1 MYIDG
6 SDSALP
12 LSQTD
17 PWTHLT
23 PGVFSGSLR
32 SVEISGQQIDAS
44 IIGRIT
50 SIVKSERFDSRTTLS
65 RRICELMEWRSS
77 NGRLQEMSCRKVL
90 NYLQSQGIIALP
102 ETAETYSF
110 RERSVSNRSST
121 FEAPGITCSLK
132 ELGNVEVV
140 PVSSRYAKSSGIW
153 NEIMGTYHYLGSG
166 PLCGAQIRYL
176 IRSEAGEYLGGLSFS
191 AATWRLKARDKWIG
205 WSEKAR
211 RENLCQVVCNSR
223 FLILPT
229 VRVPHLASHV
239 LSLCVGRLCDDWE
252 ARYGLR
258 PVLVETFIDGR
269 RFKGTSYRASNWI
282 HLGQT
287 AGRSTAYAN
296 GKVSDGKKEIF
307 VYPLTGGTSWQRKLC
322 SESKTALSTAL
333 RPESFTDWT
342 EEEFGTIE
350 VYDKRL
356 KERLYTVASDFFSQP
371 GVTVPQACGGSVA
384 KAKAAY
390 RFFNNENINM
400 DILLKPHVEATAAR
414 MRQHKVILAAQ
425 DTTTLDYTA
434 HPEADDLGPICHKN
448 DNCIGLV
455 LHDTV
460 AFSVEGTPLGVLD
473 AQCWSRDPKEAGKK
487 AKRGELP
494 IEQKESFKW
503 LKSYRAVGAVQPL
516 CPETMLVS
524 VGDREADIYELF
536 HEAVKNESGPELLV
550 RADKW
555 KKRKVEQELLW
566 DKMVKEP
573 VAECREIQ
581 VPRTGKRK
589 ARKAELEIRFS
600 QVTLEPPQNK
610 ALPRIT
616 IWAVYARETNYA
628 PDVKEP
634 IDWMLLTTVEVST
647 LEEAEERIR
656 WYGKRWGIEVYH
668 RTLKSGCRIEDRR
681 LDNADRLTTCIAIDM
696 VVAWR
701 VFLLTMQSR
710 ENPELPCDA
719 CLSEDEWRALCVFY
733 TKKLPPKKPPSIKEA
748 VLMIAKLGG
757 FLGRKSDGNPGTTTV
772 WRGLARLEGLTLGF
786 KAAEVAFNQR
796 DGP

>member
-1 MYIDG
+1 M
-6 SDSALP
+6 
-12 LSQTD
+12 
-17 PWTHLT
+17 
-23 PGVFSGSLR
+23 
-32 SVEISGQQIDAS
+32 EINGQQLDVSVIE
-44 IIGRIT
+44 RIS
-50 SIVKSERFDSRTTLS
+50 SIVRSEPSDSRTALS
-65 RRICELMEWRSS
+65 RRVCELMDWRSP
-77 NGRLQEMSCRKVL
+77 NGQLQEMSCRKVL
-90 NYLQSQGIIALP
+90 KHLESQGVIKLP
-102 ETAETYSF
+102 EIEASYSF
-110 RERSVSNRSST
+110 QTRSEISK
-121 FEAPGITCSLK
+121 AGIFDMADISCSFK
-132 ELGNVEVV
+132 ELGPVEVV
-140 PVSSRYAKSSGIW
+140 PVSSRYAKASHIW
-153 NEIMGTYHYLGSG
+153 NALMEEYHYLGSG

-176 IRSEAGEYLGGLSFS
+176 IRNERGEYLGGLSFS

-211 RENLCQVVCNSR
+211 RANLGQVVCNSR

-239 LSLCVGRLCDDWE
+239 LSLAVARLCDDWE
-252 ARYGLR
+252 SRYGLR
-258 PVLVETFIDGR
+258 PVLVETFVDGT
-269 RFKGTSYRASNWI
+269 RFKGTSYRAANWI
-282 HLGQT
+282 YLGQT
-287 AGRSTAYAN
+287 AGRKNAYFN
-296 GKVSDGKKEIF
+296 GKIPDGKKEIF
-307 VYPLTGGTSWQRKLC
+307 AYPLTAGIDWQKKLC
-322 SESKTALSTAL
+322 GEPPTALSKAS
-333 RPESFTDWT
+333 RPETFSDWT

-356 KERLYTVASDFFSQP
+356 KERLYTVASDFFAQP
-371 GVTVPQACGGSVA
+371 GVTVPQACGGSIA

-400 DILLKPHVEATAAR
+400 DILLKPHVEATAER
-414 MRQHKVILAAQ
+414 MKKHKVVLAAQ
-425 DTTTLDYTA
+425 DTTTLDYSA
-434 HPEADDLGPICHKN
+434 HPEADDLGPICHRN
-448 DNCIGLV
+448 DNRIGLI

-460 AFSVEGTPLGVLD
+460 AFSVDGTPLGVLD

-487 AKRGELP
+487 AKRGQLP

-536 HEAVKNESGPELLV
+536 YEATKDESSPKLLV

-573 VAECREIQ
+573 VAGRREIQ

-610 ALPRIT
+610 ALPPIT
-616 IWAVYARETNYA
+616 IWAVYAREINYA
-628 PDVKEP
+628 SDVKEP

-681 LDNADRLTTCIAIDM
+681 LDNAGRLTTCIAIDM
-696 VVAWR
+696 VIAWR

-733 TKKLPPKKPPSIKEA
+733 TKKLPPVKPPSIKEA

-757 FLGRKSDGNPGTTTV
+757 FFGRKSDGNPGTTTV

-786 KAAEVAFNQR
+786 KAAEAVFNQR